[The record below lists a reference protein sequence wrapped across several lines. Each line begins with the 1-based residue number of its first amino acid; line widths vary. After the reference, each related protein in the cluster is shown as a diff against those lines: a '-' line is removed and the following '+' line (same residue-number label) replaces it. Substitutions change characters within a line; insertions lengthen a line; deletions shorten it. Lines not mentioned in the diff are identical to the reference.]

1 MPLLF
6 ALLLPLTSVALQD
19 AHEIYSIYFGGGSY
33 YIDPQQEQGL
43 YKFLD
48 AHPQAKNLTITI
60 HSHTD
65 DIGSLEYNER
75 LSRMRSLEARK
86 RLLHYGIP
94 AENLSIQDFGELNP
108 VYDNST
114 WEGKLKNRRVDI
126 IIHRMEI

>member
-1 MPLLF
+1 MLFLL
-6 ALLLPLTSVALQD
+6 AILLPLIPVAPQD
-19 AHEIYSIYFGGGSY
+19 AHDMYSIYFGGGSY

-43 YKFLD
+43 YEFLD
-48 AHPQAKNLTITI
+48 AHPQAKHLTITI

-75 LSRMRSLEARK
+75 LSRLRSLEAQQ

-114 WEGKLKNRRVDI
+114 WAGKLKNRRVDV
-126 IIHRMEI
+126 IIHRVEI

>member
-1 MPLLF
+1 MSILLF
-6 ALLLPLTSVALQD
+6 LLVAVLPAQQTQYEL
-19 AHEIYSIYFGGGSY
+19 YSIYFGGGSY
-33 YIDPQQEQGL
+33 FIDSQQEQGL
-43 YKFLD
+43 YDFLD
-48 AHPQAKNLTITI
+48 AHPQAKNLTLTI

-75 LSRMRSLEARK
+75 LSRMRSLEAKK
-86 RLLHYGIP
+86 RLLRYGIP
-94 AENLSIQDFGELNP
+94 PENLSIQDFGELNP